1 MDLEGGPSAE
11 FPCLEY
17 KCSGDDSEVF
27 ESFSEQSDGLRGAPW
42 ADPCVGPGCV
52 CEGGDEVSRPGS
64 LPEEFA
70 VRAVGEAGLEGSAEI
85 R

>member
-1 MDLEGGPSAE
+1 MDLEGGSAAE

-17 KCSGDDSEVF
+17 KCSCDDTEVF
-27 ESFSEQSDGLRGAPW
+27 ESLSEQGNVLRGAPW
-42 ADPCVGPGCV
+42 VDPCVGPGCV

-64 LPEEFA
+64 LPKEFA
-70 VRAVGEAGLEGSAEI
+70 VWAAGEAGSEGSAEI